1 MRPEALLAMLL
12 CLAVAGSAGAWEK
25 APKAPKVRKGPELS
39 EAGRSNVMLAQAY
52 LDAGR
57 VDAAEER
64 ARSALATDGDVAIAH
79 ATMALVK
86 ARQKQDGKAEDEFK
100 RALAI
105 APDDGNVLNV
115 YASWLCARGDR
126 AGADAAFQKALQDAA
141 VSALQ
146 PLINAGQCAMSGRDW
161 SKADGYLRRAL
172 SIAPQRR
179 SLLLLLA
186 ETQLQLGRAMEARA
200 FVQRADALGPD
211 AGTLAMA
218 VRAEEAAG
226 DAAASARYR
235 KRLYEQ
241 FPNYQPTGEGA
252 RKQ

>member
-1 MRPEALLAMLL
+1 MRPDAALAMLL

-25 APKAPKVRKGPELS
+25 APKARKSATLS
-39 EAGRSNVMLAQAY
+39 EAGRNNVMLAQAY

-57 VDAAEER
+57 IDAAEER
-64 ARSALATDGDVAIAH
+64 ARSALSTDGDVAIAH
-79 ATMALVK
+79 ATMALVR
-86 ARQKQDGKAEDEFK
+86 ARQKQDGKAQDEFK
-100 RALAI
+100 RALAL
-105 APDDGNVLNV
+105 APDDGNVLNA
-115 YASWLCARGDR
+115 YGSWQCARGDR
-126 AGADAAFQKALQDAA
+126 AGADASFQKALQDAA
-141 VSALQ
+141 VSAIQ
-146 PLINAGQCAMSGRDW
+146 PLLNAGQCAMSGREW

-186 ETQLQLGRAMEARA
+186 ETQLQLGRALEARA

-211 AGTLAMA
+211 ARTLALA

-235 KRLYEQ
+235 KQLYEQ